1 MILKNDAVGD
11 LIHSLKAINNITQ
24 SDANKKVTIFLSKLS
39 QNFSFLVKKPRVDIK
54 ILNYNLSI
62 IEKIRLIF
70 FLAKKDIQN
79 VYILSPKNFYYFLP
93 LIFRKKNFYA
103 ICIDNL
109 NNYKRPNLFLRK
121 FLFKYEINDRGKIFR
136 RDSTIKLQDN
146 LTSSINKKKFTFDL
160 KITKSEIQKRH
171 FPANYIFF
179 HYKKKIFTELNWKYT
194 ELEILLNELSTFCGN
209 IILTKDVGNDDNN
222 FLFKKNFN
230 SYDFKKR
237 EYINNDKNI
246 LFLDNIVG
254 MDLFSVIKYSKK
266 VVAFHGMMTSIGF
279 ILNKPVLD
287 LFHCKINTW
296 NDYQRYRNSFYEFK
310 PKYRGY
316 DFIIPRKNIN
326 KTIKKLKFSLSDDR

>member
-1 MILKNDAVGD
+1 MHSVILKNDAVGD

-39 QNFSFLVKKPRVDIK
+39 QNFSFLVKIPRVDIK

-160 KITKSEIQKRH
+160 KITKSEI
-171 FPANYIFF
+171 
-179 HYKKKIFTELNWKYT
+179 KIW
-194 ELEILLNELSTFCGN
+194 
-209 IILTKDVGNDDNN
+209 
-222 FLFKKNFN
+222 
-230 SYDFKKR
+230 
-237 EYINNDKNI
+237 
-246 LFLDNIVG
+246 
-254 MDLFSVIKYSKK
+254 YSKIT
-266 VVAFHGMMTSIGF
+266 V
-279 ILNKPVLD
+279 
-287 LFHCKINTW
+287 
-296 NDYQRYRNSFYEFK
+296 Q
-310 PKYRGY
+310 
-316 DFIIPRKNIN
+316 NIN
-326 KTIKKLKFSLSDDR
+326 RKY